1 MFTFSA
7 STLLLTAMSS
17 LSLIMAIS
25 GQATAAD
32 LTVNITEIN
41 KGKGHVMVGLYSGAD
56 DFTQGKTVFGTRVKA
71 TNEQEKVI
79 FKDLPAGDY
88 AIKLYQDE
96 NSNDKLDFNFMGIPT
111 EGYGFSNNV
120 GRFGSPDYQ
129 EAKFIVS
136 NEAEKKEIQ
145 IELF

>member
-1 MFTFSA
+1 M
-7 STLLLTAMSS
+7 
-17 LSLIMAIS
+17 S
-25 GQATAAD
+25 GQAIAAD

-41 KGKGHVMVGLYSGAD
+41 KGKGHVMVGLYSGEEG
-56 DFTQGKTVFGTRVKA
+56 FIQGKAISGSSVKA
-71 TNEQEKVI
+71 NNEQEKVT

-88 AIKLYQDE
+88 AVKLYQDE
-96 NSNDKLDFNFMGIPT
+96 NSNDKLDFNFIGLPK

-129 EAKFIVS
+129 EAKFTVT
-136 NEAEKKEIQ
+136 EKTEIH